1 MKKSSGTKVVAAYLE
16 NCCPEPVIT
25 GSPAQGMHPG
35 GVSQLGE
42 AVGNHITDRR
52 GASNYRGDPWTDGKT
67 PAGGAVPLGNAVA
80 TRVGKGGPGADRTVM
95 RSGSQCQ
102 TGQPTLANQHP
113 AKHRPLLWRLLR
125 K

>member
-1 MKKSSGTKVVAAYLE
+1 MKKSSGTKSGGGATSKNVVQK
-16 NCCPEPVIT
+16 PVIT

-102 TGQPTLANQHP
+102 TGPTNPGQPAP
-113 AKHRPLLWRLLR
+113 GASKPIFPGF